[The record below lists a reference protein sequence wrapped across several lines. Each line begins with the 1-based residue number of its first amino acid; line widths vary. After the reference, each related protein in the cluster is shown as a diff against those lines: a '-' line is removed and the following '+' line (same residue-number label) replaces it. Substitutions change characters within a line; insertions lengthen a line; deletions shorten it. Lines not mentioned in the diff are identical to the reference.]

1 MSKGGSTSS
10 TVAVPEYIEDAARR
24 NLTEADKIRRL
35 GFIPEYGPT
44 VAAFTPMQDAAFQS
58 TAQAAGAFGLPGG
71 GMSMQD
77 ISGGMPAP
85 TTYAGGVRG
94 YSSLPIYEQ
103 ALEAF
108 GQARP
113 GQKRYA
119 ESFFID
125 PVTGL
130 PGSNMQAPVDYTVA
144 STPGDL
150 GGIGAG
156 GGAGA
161 GGGGG
166 AGAASGSTLTGV
178 EVGDYS
184 QVIAD
189 SVGLGGFDPTLTA
202 EEQMTPEQYA
212 EYQSQ
217 SMSDAAQLA
226 ADNIYMNNLGNAN
239 STIVDTAKGL
249 LNIEPSFDS
258 PSSAGSYG
266 GSLVTGGLSG
276 NLTGIPGIAGNIAD
290 NILSSAAPE
299 YAIGLQGQ
307 NFAESG
313 GSTYDPNMAITNPIT
328 GKTTTGGYD
337 FDPTAFSSD
346 YGNSK
351 IKFSDLTP
359 VPEPAPVG
367 FTSLPNTGMTAIPG
381 YTTPLPTTFE
391 GPIPTG
397 TTLPTGSTIVNTYD
411 GGFGSRPAHS
421 TDNDK
426 PAGPGDTG
434 YEQAQL
440 LDSLQSGGTGIIY
453 EDDRRKVYLDGVLI
467 GNPKGAEDAREMLA
481 KAKEEK
487 AAAPQPSSAS
497 SSSQSSQTIKSGD
510 TLSAIAKREGTTVN
524 EIMKANP
531 QIKDK
536 NKIQAGAA
544 ITIPKAVSASVNSG
558 SSGGSSD
565 SGSSGGGGT
574 VLCTAYASMGYLPSD
589 IWSLDTRYGIKRFRQ
604 DPVMVSGYRL
614 WASPIAEFIKTDTLA
629 ARAVRAALW
638 PMVRVWAEEMAH
650 QMKPEKYS
658 GNKFGKLVMA
668 MGEPFSYAVGATLL
682 KRNAQKEL

>member
-10 TVAVPEYIEDAARR
+10 TVEVPEYIEKAARR

-44 VAAFTPMQDAAFQS
+44 IAALTPLQEAALQG

-77 ISGGMPAP
+77 ISGGMPEP

-125 PVTGL
+125 PFTGAA
-130 PGSNMQAPVDYTVA
+130 GSNMQAPVDYTVA

-161 GGGGG
+161 GVATGNMG
-166 AGAASGSTLTGV
+166 AGTASGSTLTGV
-178 EVGDYS
+178 EIGDYS

-189 SVGLGGFDPTLTA
+189 SVGLDSFDPTLTA

-212 EYQSQ
+212 AYQSQ

-249 LNIEPSFDS
+249 LGIEPSFDS

-290 NILSSAAPE
+290 NILSSVAPE

-313 GSTYDPNMAITNPIT
+313 GSTYDPNMAITNPMT

-337 FDPTAFSSD
+337 FDPNAFSSD
-346 YGNSK
+346 YGSANFE
-351 IKFSDLTP
+351 FSDLTP

-381 YTTPLPTTFE
+381 YTTPLPTTFVNDYSD
-391 GPIPTG
+391 PA
-397 TTLPTGSTIVNTYD
+397 TLAKFEADRAP
-411 GGFGSRPAHS
+411 GGIHYESSGSRRNELAAAAAVKAKDDTLAQVVDTS
-421 TDNDK
+421 EVLNLANSKNSAQQWLKENGYGNYDKDDATDVLRSKVADIEK
-426 PAGPGDTG
+426 S
-434 YEQAQL
+434 QL
-440 LDSLQSGGTGIIY
+440 QQGL
-453 EDDRRKVYLDGVLI
+453 KDGVVMENDRYSVYVNGQLVSSE
-467 GNPKGAEDAREMLA
+467 KRSSEA
-481 KAKEEK
+481 KAKLK
-487 AAAPQPSSAS
+487 AATS
-497 SSSQSSQTIKSGD
+497 
-510 TLSAIAKREGTTVN
+510 
-524 EIMKANP
+524 
-531 QIKDK
+531 
-536 NKIQAGAA
+536 
-544 ITIPKAVSASVNSG
+544 
-558 SSGGSSD
+558 
-565 SGSSGGGGT
+565 
-574 VLCTAYASMGYLPSD
+574 
-589 IWSLDTRYGIKRFRQ
+589 
-604 DPVMVSGYRL
+604 
-614 WASPIAEFIKTDTLA
+614 
-629 ARAVRAALW
+629 
-638 PMVRVWAEEMAH
+638 
-650 QMKPEKYS
+650 
-658 GNKFGKLVMA
+658 
-668 MGEPFSYAVGATLL
+668 
-682 KRNAQKEL
+682 